1 LFKRKFLNK
10 LDEREGRVLAVLSET
25 LLQYHYTRVVAA
37 MSQQKERDE
46 ANRAR
51 GKVASA
57 KNVFGLL
64 VYLLTCPWTAPRKE
78 AARIVSK
85 HNSEKDELSEL
96 LVRAFFQAVKPASED
111 DLAAKKVTIEKEED
125 VPTTKSDDGQARS
138 SIYFHAL
145 LNCLKADGQD
155 KETSQSRREAIH
167 RVLPFVLVLAHHPF
181 ILPSIQYQC
190 WARCLAIAGI
200 SLKDYSQEDTKAT
213 INDLLHFLFEGH
225 SELGISGVLLS
236 ANKYI
241 NSAAYSALSSLAKMV
256 PAALGAVVSHASRLM
271 ASSVPLQQLTN
282 NQLEIYRT
290 PSTELWTPKS
300 EEYVAQVVESQNI
313 KKLKGQKM
321 YD

>member
-1 LFKRKFLNK
+1 M
-10 LDEREGRVLAVLSET
+10 LSET
-25 LLQYHYTRVVAA
+25 LLQFHYTRVVAA

-64 VYLLTCPWTAPRKE
+64 VYLLTCPWNAPRKE

-111 DLAAKKVTIEKEED
+111 DLAAKKVAIEKEED

-181 ILPSIQYQC
+181 ILPSVQYQC

-200 SLKDYSQEDTKAT
+200 SLKVPTVAHMAVSMKSSSFVSSFAAT
-213 INDLLHFLFEGH
+213 GLLARGHEGYDQR
-225 SELGISGVLLS
+225 S
-236 ANKYI
+236 ASFPVRGPLRAGHQR
-241 NSAAYSALSSLAKMV
+241 SAAE
-256 PAALGAVVSHASRLM
+256 R
-271 ASSVPLQQLTN
+271 QQV
-282 NQLEIYRT
+282 R
-290 PSTELWTPKS
+290 
-300 EEYVAQVVESQNI
+300 
-313 KKLKGQKM
+313 
-321 YD
+321 